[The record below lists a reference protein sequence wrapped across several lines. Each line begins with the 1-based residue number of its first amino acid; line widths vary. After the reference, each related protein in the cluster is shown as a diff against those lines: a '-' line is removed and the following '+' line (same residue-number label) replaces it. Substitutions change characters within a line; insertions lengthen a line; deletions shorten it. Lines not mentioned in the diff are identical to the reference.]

1 MLYCQQCKK
10 QAATV
15 HVTEIEQGEKR
26 ERHLC
31 QSCAEE
37 KGYTAEKVVPFGKTL
52 AGFIVQNVGA
62 KELAQLTCPH
72 CELTFVEFRNSGLL
86 GCPGDYD
93 AFERALV
100 PLIER
105 AHEGTSH
112 HVGKIPRRLGTP
124 RPLENDLVRLRGEL
138 NKAVN
143 EEQYEK
149 AASLRDQIR
158 TLETES

>member
-1 MLYCQQCKK
+1 MYCQRCKK

-31 QSCAEE
+31 PACAEE

-52 AGFIVQNVGA
+52 AGFIVQSVGGA
-62 KELAQLTCPH
+62 KELSQLACPH

-86 GCPGDYD
+86 GCAGDYD
-93 AFERALV
+93 AFEKALV

-112 HVGKIPRRLGTP
+112 HVGKIPRRRGTP
-124 RPLENDLVRLRGEL
+124 RPVENDLVRLRSEL
-138 NKAVN
+138 TKAVSD
-143 EEQYEK
+143 EQYEK
-149 AASLRDQIR
+149 AAALRDQIR
-158 TLETES
+158 TLETQ